1 MFKNPSISFSDSF
14 PADFSFKRADMSLC
28 EVQQHLEGVWRMLN
42 KLQQQQII
50 SVHKVT
56 STAGAAEKANED
68 KCSDESTPKG
78 TPNACYDVVYRLT

>member
-1 MFKNPSISFSDSF
+1 
-14 PADFSFKRADMSLC
+14 
-28 EVQQHLEGVWRMLN
+28 MLN

-50 SVHKVT
+50 SVHKVN